1 MLPLAMGASIM
12 IRQGENRQ
20 TDPAK
25 HWFDHTNAQAL
36 HTSFATLEA
45 GCRYLIA
52 RAAQTRP
59 APSPLKPQV
68 LMRVSQPSEG
78 TRPVLL
84 AADQRISRIPAGDG
98 AQAYRRAPAD
108 LHPLDKHRPRLRAIR
123 RLQVVAC
130 DQPVR
135 NHCALTARDLAMA
148 SLGVA
153 GGKQA
158 AGQPFLLDDQALAEI
173 ARFYLTLAGEVIGLG

>member
-1 MLPLAMGASIM
+1 M

-45 GCRYLIA
+45 GCRYLIV

-68 LMRVSQPSEG
+68 LMRVSGNHLKELDRFFSLLISEYRG
-78 TRPVLL
+78 FLQAMAPK
-84 AADQRISRIPAGDG
+84 
-98 AQAYRRAPAD
+98 AYRRAPAD

-158 AGQPFLLDDQALAEI
+158 AGQPFVLDDQALAEI
-173 ARFYLTLAGEVIGLG
+173 ARFYLTLASEVIGLG